1 MDTFVSSCVSSLFL
15 SVPRSL
21 PLAFQGKAVHRLPPS
36 LCNSHS
42 LQPLQKKTHGCES
55 LSHPHISSLHR
66 GHRDPKKKKKKDGKV
81 MYLIFVL
88 FIAKLIF
95 RQPVVWCYV
104 RTGPRP
110 RLGKTESRS
119 KREAP
124 GPRRS
129 RARPTGGELALSL
142 VCFQADVLCEAARD
156 PALRLSEQCPH
167 DHAALQPGQGAG
179 EILQDVV

>member
-1 MDTFVSSCVSSLFL
+1 MSRPCSCQCLAHSLLL
-15 SVPRSL
+15 SKGRQFIGSL
-21 PLAFQGKAVHRLPPS
+21 HLCVILT
-36 LCNSHS
+36 LCNPCKRKRMGARVFLILTS
-42 LQPLQKKTHGCES
+42 PLFIEATGTLK
-55 LSHPHISSLHR
+55 R
-66 GHRDPKKKKKKDGKV
+66 KKKKDGKV